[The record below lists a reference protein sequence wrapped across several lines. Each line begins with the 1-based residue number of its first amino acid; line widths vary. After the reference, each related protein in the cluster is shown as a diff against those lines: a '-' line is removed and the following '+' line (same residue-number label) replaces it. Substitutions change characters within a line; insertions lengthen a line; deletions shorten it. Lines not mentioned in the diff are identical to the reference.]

1 MKKLLLT
8 LLITLSSLVSFSQE
22 YVMGRAYQF
31 HFGRIIN
38 DHIQWVKE
46 YTPVDILIQFNE
58 YEVII
63 YSENHQVYQI
73 EGKMGEKDG
82 TEMWSAIDKKGDNCW
97 LFITIL
103 DDSNVAVT
111 IRYRDY
117 AWMYICGGQ

>member
-8 LLITLSSLVSFSQE
+8 LLIILSSLVSFSQE
-22 YVMGRAYQF
+22 YVIGRAYQF

-73 EGKMGEKDG
+73 EGKMGEKDD

-97 LFITIL
+97 LFITLL
-103 DDSNVAVT
+103 DDSNIAVT

>member
-8 LLITLSSLVSFSQE
+8 LLIILSSLVSFSQE
-22 YVMGRAYQF
+22 YVIGRAYQF

-73 EGKMGEKDG
+73 EGKMGEKDD